1 MSQHGKIRN
10 GRFLIL
16 PFRTTPPGAVKHPM
30 IWACPRRLAGG
41 ELYRDPG
48 GDSFVKRDP
57 ERRAKRLAGQPE
69 APGHAVIL
77 EEAAA

>member
-1 MSQHGKIRN
+1 
-10 GRFLIL
+10 
-16 PFRTTPPGAVKHPM
+16 M